1 MSENN
6 VSAEGMKEILH
17 QLPTTFQRFVSIYN
31 EAEKKARD
39 RINNNN
45 NNFESSQ
52 DSICDKPLEESEFE
66 KIRRN
71 LSEIGLLIMESIRND
86 GSNSKEL
93 AGKLGVSID
102 TIKRRYKDLLI
113 FGMIKTTRKR
123 GVRLTQRGLQFIS
136 KLKLKLGEGPIVA
149 E

>member
-6 VSAEGMKEILH
+6 VSTEGMKEILH
-17 QLPTTFQRFVSIYN
+17 QLPATFQRFVSIYS

-39 RINNNN
+39 HINNNN
-45 NNFESSQ
+45 HNFERNQEFIS
-52 DSICDKPLEESEFE
+52 DKPLEESEFE

-71 LSEIGLLIMESIRND
+71 LSEIGLLIMDSIRNG
-86 GSNSKEL
+86 GSSSKEL

-113 FGMIKTTRKR
+113 FGMIKTARKR
-123 GVRLTQRGLQFIS
+123 GVKLTPRGLQFIN

-149 E
+149 D